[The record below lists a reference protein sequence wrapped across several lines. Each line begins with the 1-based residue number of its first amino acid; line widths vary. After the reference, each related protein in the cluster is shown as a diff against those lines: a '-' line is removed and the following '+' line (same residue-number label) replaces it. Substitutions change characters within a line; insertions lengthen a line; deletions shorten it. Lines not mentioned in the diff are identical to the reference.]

1 MITSSSIKEKSM
13 EVLYGFMCSLKEYH
27 NIEIPTK
34 YHFFT
39 QVIDDSAH
47 TKQYIENKTE
57 QRKTL
62 VKAKPSDID
71 ELVHIIYENQ
81 DKISWVDFYLY
92 YIDIDTATYIV
103 ELVCLNK
110 TSDEINYHVCTGIF

>member
-1 MITSSSIKEKSM
+1 METLYAFMSSIKEYNKQ
-13 EVLYGFMCSLKEYH
+13 
-27 NIEIPTK
+27 EIPTK
-34 YHFFT
+34 CHFFT
-39 QVIDDSAH
+39 QIIDDSAH

-57 QRKTL
+57 RRRIL
-62 VKAKPSDID
+62 VRTKPSDLD

-92 YIDIDTATYIV
+92 SIDIDTATYIV

-110 TSDEINYHVCTGIF
+110 YNDEINYHVSTDIF